1 MLGPSLRDERGS
13 SSVEFVLVGALLTAL
28 TLAVLQL
35 GLAVYVR
42 NVLHDAAVE
51 GAYHAALADVG
62 PEGGA
67 ERTRLV
73 IARAIGSAYAQD
85 VSAAVSGG
93 DIRVTV
99 RSATPVVGLIGVP
112 GTLEVTARAPVEIVP
127 LVPLA
132 YLVVALGVV
141 QEHALGVEAT
151 ARHAAHTLA
160 RTGGIDDTFAALPE
174 VLSSVPPEYGIAPDA
189 LEVSVTCVPAHVGCP
204 EAGSTVVVTIGARV
218 PLPLVPPVLG
228 LDRLTSIPVEST
240 SVQKVSR
247 FWGGT

>member
-1 MLGPSLRDERGS
+1 MLRSSLRDERGS

-85 VSAAVSGG
+85 VSASLSGG
-93 DIRVTV
+93 DVRVTV
-99 RSATPVVGLIGVP
+99 RSATPVVGLIGIP
-112 GTLEVTARAPVEIVP
+112 GSLEVTARAPVETM
-127 LVPLA
+127 
-132 YLVVALGVV
+132 G
-141 QEHALGVEAT
+141 
-151 ARHAAHTLA
+151 
-160 RTGGIDDTFAALPE
+160 
-174 VLSSVPPEYGIAPDA
+174 
-189 LEVSVTCVPAHVGCP
+189 
-204 EAGSTVVVTIGARV
+204 
-218 PLPLVPPVLG
+218 
-228 LDRLTSIPVEST
+228 
-240 SVQKVSR
+240 
-247 FWGGT
+247 